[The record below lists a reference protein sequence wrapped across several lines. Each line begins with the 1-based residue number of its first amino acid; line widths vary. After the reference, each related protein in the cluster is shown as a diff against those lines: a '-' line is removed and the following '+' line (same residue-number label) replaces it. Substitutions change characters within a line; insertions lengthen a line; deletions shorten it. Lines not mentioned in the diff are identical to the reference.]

1 MKSWKP
7 EAIILA
13 IGMLI
18 MGYFIKNGLDTFAG
32 KDRVV
37 TVKGLAEME
46 VPANKV
52 TWPLM
57 YKEVGNDLPTL
68 YNKINNTNQTI
79 VTFLKQK
86 GITEQ
91 EISINAPELIDLQAD
106 RYNSNPIQFRYN
118 ITTVITVTSDKVEL
132 VRNLIKEQSELLK
145 QGIAITG
152 GDYRYNVQY
161 DFTGLNAVKPQMIE
175 EATAF
180 YPNITLSGTLGWT
193 NNGGGVI
200 VNPGQWLL
208 NAIGSLTQ
216 PLFNRGTNIAN
227 LKIAKSRQ
235 EEAKLLFRQ
244 SLLNAGKEVNDA
256 LTAWQTAKS
265 QIEINARQVETLCD
279 AVRKTESLMR
289 HSNATYLEVL
299 TAQQSLLEAEVQ
311 QLQTRF
317 ERIQSVIKLYHVL
330 GGGM

>member
-161 DFTGLNAVKPQMIE
+161 DFTGSMP
-175 EATAF
+175 
-180 YPNITLSGTLGWT
+180 
-193 NNGGGVI
+193 
-200 VNPGQWLL
+200 
-208 NAIGSLTQ
+208 
-216 PLFNRGTNIAN
+216 
-227 LKIAKSRQ
+227 
-235 EEAKLLFRQ
+235 
-244 SLLNAGKEVNDA
+244 
-256 LTAWQTAKS
+256 
-265 QIEINARQVETLCD
+265 
-279 AVRKTESLMR
+279 
-289 HSNATYLEVL
+289 
-299 TAQQSLLEAEVQ
+299 
-311 QLQTRF
+311 
-317 ERIQSVIKLYHVL
+317 
-330 GGGM
+330 